1 MFGGSAACRTLRPR
15 PQSMPGSL
23 FRSNVANVLVIGTGA
38 AGLRAAIAAHQAGSE
53 VVVVGKR
60 RRDDAHTVLAAG
72 GINAALGTV
81 DPQDSWQQ
89 HFGDTLREGYFL
101 ADPRV
106 VELLAREA
114 PAAVLELA
122 DWGAPFARTADGRL
136 DQRFFGAHRWRR
148 TCYAGDWTGRAILR
162 TLTSKVADLGL
173 TVIDDQYVSQLLVA
187 DGTCFGALAFDLE
200 TGERTVFLADAVVL
214 AAGGHTRI
222 WRRSSS
228 RRDENTGDGMYLA
241 LRAGCRL
248 ADMELVQFHPTGMVA
263 PEEAAGTLVTEA
275 VRGEGGQLKNAL
287 GERFMA
293 RYDPER
299 MELST
304 RDRVALANY
313 TEIAEGRGGP
323 HGGVFLDISHL
334 GKDAILEKLPRMYR
348 QFLEYQMLDISQQP
362 MEVAPT
368 AHYSMGGVVVDPD
381 SHATD
386 VAGLYGVGEVAA
398 GLHGANRL
406 GGNSLAETVVF
417 GRRAGEA
424 AAEYSASRDLQ
435 LRARDVVRAADEEL
449 SSLIRPGSEFARPLQ
464 RALRDTM
471 WEHCGVVR
479 DQAGLQHG
487 LDRVAELRQL
497 AGEVD
502 VRPSSEGYADLAH
515 ALDLRASLLAAEA
528 TLLGALARRESRGA
542 HQRRDF
548 PQLDTDLRVNFRTRL
563 DGTSHLTIDAQPV
576 PPVPPDLASW
586 TQSGEVLGVAGRLLE

>member
-1 MFGGSAACRTLRPR
+1 
-15 PQSMPGSL
+15 MPGSSV
-23 FRSNVANVLVIGTGA
+23 RSNVANVLVIGTGA

-89 HFGDTLREGYFL
+89 HFADTLREGYFL

-106 VELLAREA
+106 VELMATEA

-122 DWGAPFARTADGRL
+122 DWGAPFARTPDGRL

-162 TLTSKVADLGL
+162 TLTAKVAELGM
-173 TVIDDQYVSQLLVA
+173 TVVDDQYVSQLLVS
-187 DGTCFGALAFDLE
+187 DGACFGALAFDLE
-200 TGERTVFLADAVVL
+200 TGARTVFLADAVVL
-214 AAGGHTRI
+214 ATGGHTRI

-248 ADMELVQFHPTGMVA
+248 QDMELVQFHPTGMVA
-263 PEEAAGTLVTEA
+263 PEEAAGILVTEA
-275 VRGEGGQLKNAL
+275 VRGEGGVLKNAFGVRL
-287 GERFMA
+287 MA
-293 RYDPER
+293 GYDPER
-299 MELST
+299 MELSA

-323 HGGVFLDISHL
+323 NGGVFLDITHL

-368 AHYSMGGVVVDPD
+368 AHYSMGGVVVDPET
-381 SHATD
+381 HATD
-386 VAGLYGVGEVAA
+386 VAGLYAAGEVTA

-406 GGNSLAETVVF
+406 GGNSLAHTVVF

-424 AAEYSASRDLQ
+424 AAGYSASRDVQ
-435 LRARDVVRAADEEL
+435 LRARRVVDAAGEEL
-449 SSLIRPGSEFARPLQ
+449 TSFIRHGREFARPLQ
-464 RALRDTM
+464 RTLRDAM
-471 WEHCGVVR
+471 WETCGVVR
-479 DQAGLQHG
+479 DQAGLRRG
-487 LDRVAELRQL
+487 LERVAELREL
-497 AGEVD
+497 AREVD
-502 VRPSSEGYADLAH
+502 VRPTAEGYADLAH
-515 ALDLRASLLAAEA
+515 ALDLRASLVAAEA
-528 TLLGALARRESRGA
+528 TLLGALARNESRGA
-542 HQRRDF
+542 HQRRDN
-548 PQLDTDLRVNFRTRL
+548 PELDPELQVNLQSRL
-563 DGTSHLTIDAQPV
+563 DGDRHMTIAAQPV
-576 PPVPPDLASW
+576 PPVPSELNAWADATQDLSV
-586 TQSGEVLGVAGRLLE
+586 GDRLLE

>member
-1 MFGGSAACRTLRPR
+1 
-15 PQSMPGSL
+15 MPGSS

-53 VVVVGKR
+53 VVVIGKR

-89 HFGDTLREGYFL
+89 HYADTLREGYFL

-122 DWGAPFARTADGRL
+122 DWGAPFARLPDGRL

-162 TLTSKVADLGL
+162 ALIAKVAELGIS
-173 TVIDDQYVSQLLVA
+173 VIDDQYVSQLLVA

-200 TGERTVFLADAVVL
+200 SGERTVFLADAVVL
-214 AAGGHTRI
+214 AAGGHIRI

-323 HGGVFLDISHL
+323 NAGVFLDISHI
-334 GKDAILEKLPRMYR
+334 GKDRILERLPRMYR
-348 QFLEYQMLDISQQP
+348 QFLELQMLDISSQP

-368 AHYSMGGVVVDPD
+368 AHYSMGGVVVDPET
-381 SHATD
+381 HATD
-386 VAGLYGVGEVAA
+386 VVGLYAVGEVAA

-417 GRRAGEA
+417 GHRAGAA
-424 AAEYSASRDLQ
+424 AAEYSATRDLQ
-435 LRARDVVRAADEEL
+435 LRARHVVRAADQEL

-464 RALRDTM
+464 RALRDAM
-471 WEHCGVVR
+471 WETCGVVR
-479 DQAGLQHG
+479 DQVGLQHG
-487 LDRVAELRQL
+487 LDRVAELQEL
-497 AGEVD
+497 ARDVD

-515 ALDLRASLLAAEA
+515 ALDLRASLVAAEA

-548 PQLDTDLRVNFRTRL
+548 PQLDPDLRVNFRTRL
-563 DGTSHLTIDAQPV
+563 EGTSHLTVTAQPV
-576 PPVPPDLASW
+576 PPVPPELASW
-586 TQSGEVLGVAGRLLE
+586 TQSDEVLDVAGRLLE